1 MYEITKND
9 GATRWLRVVRTR
21 VYRTGQLAEF
31 QTVLKKSLEHVY
43 LITAEAISAVDE
55 LNPHL
60 RYMNTQG
67 DQILLQGTA
76 RTETS
81 AYWSSGCSRRTT
93 GHARGRVRP
102 RRRLAREQSARPAVD
117 RLDQDRVSAPAKWC

>member
-1 MYEITKND
+1 MPRISDTGPGDRGPLCISMYEITKND

-67 DQILLQGTA
+67 DQILLQGYSTN
-76 RTETS
+76 
-81 AYWSSGCSRRTT
+81 
-93 GHARGRVRP
+93 
-102 RRRLAREQSARPAVD
+102 
-117 RLDQDRVSAPAKWC
+117 